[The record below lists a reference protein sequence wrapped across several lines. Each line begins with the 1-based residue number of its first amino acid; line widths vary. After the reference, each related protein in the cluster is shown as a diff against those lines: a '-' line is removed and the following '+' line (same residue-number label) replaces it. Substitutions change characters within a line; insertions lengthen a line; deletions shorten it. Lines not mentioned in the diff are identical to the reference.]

1 MKINEIIVEGQ
12 VNEFGERIKGF
23 ANKIAGGIA
32 GAKAGLQASQAARA
46 GASKANNVAKV
57 HINQWYQA
65 TGNRPA
71 SPEQLTQFVQKIT
84 KGRVQLPTAT
94 ANDVTPQGA
103 AAYIT
108 NAVSQDLSTQ
118 TLGSQPATQPAA
130 PAQQAQPAATQPTQ
144 PAAPAAGSLAGWQQG
159 ATAQTTAPATQ
170 PTLAQGIKVVS
181 QEPIIMSYN
190 NKQYGLNDKGQWTHL
205 GSNNLPHESFQ
216 QFLSQQ
222 HDISL
227 GVQ

>member
-46 GASKANNVAKV
+46 GAARANNVAKV
-57 HINQWYQA
+57 HIDQWYQA

-71 SPEQLTQFVQKIT
+71 TPDQLTQFVQKIT
-84 KGRVQLPTAT
+84 KGRVQLPAAT

-108 NAVSQDLSTQ
+108 NAVSQDLSAQ
-118 TLGSQPATQPAA
+118 TLGTKQPPTPVQAP
-130 PAQQAQPAATQPTQ
+130 PAQTPPTTPAAT
-144 PAAPAAGSLAGWQQG
+144 APAAGSLTGWQKG
-159 ATAQTTAPATQ
+159 DTAQATTPATQ
-170 PTLAQGIKVVS
+170 PNLAQGIKIVS

>member
-12 VNEFGERIKGF
+12 VNEFGEKIKGF

-32 GAKAGLQASQAARA
+32 GAKAGMQASRAARA
-46 GASKANNVAKV
+46 GASRASNVAKV
-57 HINQWYQA
+57 HIDQWYQA

-71 SPEQLTQFVQKIT
+71 TPDQLTQFVQKIT
-84 KGRVQLPTAT
+84 KGRVQLAPAT
-94 ANDVTPQGA
+94 ANDLTPQGA

-118 TLGSQPATQPAA
+118 TLGTAASAQATA
-130 PAQQAQPAATQPTQ
+130 PAQAPAQATAPAQ
-144 PAAPAAGSLAGWQQG
+144 PAAPAAGSLTGWQQG
-159 ATAQTTAPATQ
+159 ATAQTTAPAAQ
-170 PTLAQGIKVVS
+170 PNLAQGIKIVS

>member
-12 VNEFGERIKGF
+12 VNEFGEKIKGF

-46 GASKANNVAKV
+46 GAARANDVAKV

-71 SPEQLTQFVQKIT
+71 TPEQLTQFVQKIT
-84 KGRVQLPTAT
+84 KGRVQLPAAT
-94 ANDVTPQGA
+94 VNDVTAQGA

-108 NAVSQDLSTQ
+108 NAVSQDLSAQ
-118 TLGSQPATQPAA
+118 TLGSQPAAPTAA
-130 PAQQAQPAATQPTQ
+130 PTQ